1 MFCWFSLF
9 LKAASYFIRALEKLP
24 TLIDKE
30 QQKIADIQKD
40 LPVLQEILSG
50 TWNKE
55 AELTQL
61 KTDLA
66 AIDRRILL
74 SITPESGA
82 TEEGE
87 VVEQPAPMA
96 QKGET
101 KSLSAEEQHK
111 LEEKQEAKSGVKFRM

>member
-1 MFCWFSLF
+1 MGTFTSLKKF
-9 LKAASYFIRALEKLP
+9 KQAS
-24 TLIDKE
+24 
-30 QQKIADIQKD
+30 
-40 LPVLQEILSG
+40 
-50 TWNKE
+50 
-55 AELTQL
+55 QL

-66 AIDRRILL
+66 AIDHRILL

-111 LEEKQEAKSGVKFRM
+111 LEEKQEVKSGVKFRM